1 MTLSSRCRTDD
12 SFVVRIPF
20 SAERSSCNFNVVP
33 LRSRVEPLASVAP
46 CVRVTVP
53 PLEVTFPAL
62 SCKGYGRFK
71 SAPFV
76 ISCDPALS
84 SLSAVLI
91 VRSVVAEPSVS
102 AKLLS
107 LRPPISIGPSV
118 EIFVLSFSIKTVS
131 ESVWILS
138 KSLKAPPNSRVPPVK
153 LTFSVPPLKS
163 VLFKRNV
170 LLFVIATSAPS
181 INAVSYSFNSPPE
194 ICAAELKATE
204 PPVKIRLELSRL
216 TLPLNMSEPAL
227 DSIFALFCKVS
238 ESFSVKLPD

>member
-1 MTLSSRCRTDD
+1 M
-12 SFVVRIPF
+12 
-20 SAERSSCNFNVVP
+20 
-33 LRSRVEPLASVAP
+33 
-46 CVRVTVP
+46 
-53 PLEVTFPAL
+53 
-62 SCKGYGRFK
+62 
-71 SAPFV
+71 
-76 ISCDPALS
+76 
-84 SLSAVLI
+84 
-91 VRSVVAEPSVS
+91 
-102 AKLLS
+102 
-107 LRPPISIGPSV
+107 
-118 EIFVLSFSIKTVS
+118 EIFVLSFSIKIVS

-181 INAVSYSFNSPPE
+181 IKAVSYSFNSPPE